1 MGGIGFGEVLLVLVI
16 AIVIWGGELPKVARK
31 AANYYVRLRN
41 QLMQVRDEVIR
52 QIPDDLT
59 NLPPATDIPIYRDE
73 PPGTIPVPLAPPV
86 VPELPPPAAE
96 PVSVPK
102 KKARKRPSAKK
113 KRKR

>member
-1 MGGIGFGEVLLVLVI
+1 MGGIGFGEILLVLVI

-52 QIPDDLT
+52 QIPDDIT

-73 PPGTIPVPLAPPV
+73 PPGTIPVPPAPPA

-96 PVSVPK
+96 PVSAPK